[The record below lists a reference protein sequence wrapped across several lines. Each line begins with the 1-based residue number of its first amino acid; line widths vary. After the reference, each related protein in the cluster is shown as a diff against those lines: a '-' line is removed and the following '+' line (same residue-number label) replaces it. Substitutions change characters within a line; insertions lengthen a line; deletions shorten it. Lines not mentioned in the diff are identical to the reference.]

1 MVKLFESPLATLGRM
16 RRAYVALNLAYYGL
30 VAVSMAYSVY
40 DPSLQQLLQN
50 TVLDAFQSGP
60 LSSVFNAYTGGQVVQ
75 AVALTF
81 TINFFVASLAS
92 ISLPSL
98 IVPFSGFLVAVL
110 RAIMWGLIFAPTSL
124 PTTGASVGAG
134 LLVALLLLLE
144 GQGYVLAMLA
154 AYAQGRA
161 FLFPKQVGATGHA
174 QGYWIGVKQALQIYL
189 LVALVLIVAA
199 IYEVSIAVWLLPRLV
214 A

>member
-1 MVKLFESPLATLGRM
+1 MVKVFGPTLATVGRM
-16 RRAYVALNLAYYGL
+16 RWAYVGLNLAYYGL
-30 VAVSMAYSVY
+30 VAVSMAYSVF
-40 DPSLQQLLQN
+40 DPSLQQLLLN

-60 LSSVFNAYTGGQVVQ
+60 LSSVLRAYTGGQVVQ

-81 TINFFVASLAS
+81 AVNLLAGSLVS

-98 IVPFSGFLVAVL
+98 IIPFSGFLVAAL
-110 RAIMWGLIFAPTSL
+110 RAVMWGLLFAPTSL
-124 PTTGASVGAG
+124 PTSGASVGAG

-161 FLFPKQVGATGHA
+161 FLFPERVGAAGHA
-174 QGYWIGVKQALQIYL
+174 QGYWIGVKQALRI
-189 LVALVLIVAA
+189 
-199 IYEVSIAVWLLPRLV
+199 
-214 A
+214 